1 MRSRLLLSLV
11 LIACSGAVHAQSDVS
26 SAPVTMLAQAPSAM
40 PMEERR
46 VVPLR
51 EPQIVVTRLS
61 VSTVAAIAEEA
72 VVGQGTMLL
81 ALAGMIAW
89 IAGRRR

>member
-1 MRSRLLLSLV
+1 MRSRLLLLSLT
-11 LIACSGAVHAQSDVS
+11 LACAGAAQAQSDVPIR
-26 SAPVTMLAQAPSAM
+26 PVTVLAQAASAM
-40 PMEERR
+40 PMDERK

-81 ALAGMIAW
+81 ALGAMIAW